1 MPRFASM
8 LTDGMKERGHEV
20 QVWSP
25 KPYFFKLR
33 FKHSLR
39 KWLGYLDQYV
49 VFPLNVRR
57 LLAGVNTDNTLFVF
71 TDQALGPWVPL
82 VARYPHVIHCHD
94 FLAQRSAQ
102 DEVPENKSSAT
113 GKQYQAYIRRGF
125 QKGEYFIS
133 VSEKTRRELHSFLS
147 TSPKRSEVIYNG
159 LNQAFK
165 PGNTGVARMELTR
178 RLNIDLTGGY
188 VLHVGGNQWYKNRLG
203 VVEIYDA
210 WRSASKFAI
219 PLIMV
224 GKKPPPALQE
234 RCKQLTSAK
243 EIHWLSE
250 MTDEEVK
257 LAYVGA
263 SVFLFPSLAEGFGW
277 PIAEAM
283 ASGCPVITTD
293 EAPMTEVAGG
303 AAFLV
308 PRRPFTK
315 DPACQWAKNAAQ
327 VLDQVVSLSGTER
340 ELVVS
345 NGIRNAERFDPTT
358 TLDRI
363 EHLYQE
369 ILQSF
374 KS

>member
-1 MPRFASM
+1 M
-8 LTDGMKERGHEV
+8 

-25 KPYFFKLR
+25 KPYFFKLP
-33 FKHSLR
+33 FKRSLR

-49 VFPLNVRR
+49 VFPMNVKR
-57 LLAGVNTDNTLFVF
+57 LLAGVDTANTLFVF

-125 QKGEYFIS
+125 RKGKYFIS
-133 VSEKTRRELHSFLS
+133 VSENTRRELHRFLG
-147 TSPKRSEVIYNG
+147 TSPERSEVVYNG
-159 LNQAFK
+159 LNRAFK
-165 PGNTGVARMELTR
+165 PGNPAAARIELSHQ
-178 RLNIDLTGGY
+178 LNIDLTRGY

-203 VVEIYDA
+203 VVEIYEA
-210 WRSASKFAI
+210 WRSTYKVAL

-224 GKKPPPALQE
+224 GKKPPPTLQDYCE
-234 RCKQLTSAK
+234 QLTSGK
-243 EIHWLSE
+243 EIYWLSE
-250 MTDEEVK
+250 MTDEQVK
-257 LAYVGA
+257 LAYIGA

-293 EAPMTEVAGG
+293 EAPMTEVADG

-308 PRRPFTK
+308 PRRPIAN
-315 DPACQWAKNAAQ
+315 DPAFQWAKNSAQ
-327 VLDQVVSLSGTER
+327 VLDQVVNLTGTER
-340 ELVVS
+340 ELVIN
-345 NGIRNAERFDPTT
+345 NGIRNAERFDSAT

-363 EHLYQE
+363 EALYKE
-369 ILQSF
+369 MLRSF